1 MKIAL
6 THFQLKELLELSE
19 SSGDP
24 EATDDLLLI
33 LVEDD
38 SGHSG
43 PGLYAQ
49 FQEVPEEGYMFIGT
63 DQEDHDRGNAIC
75 DARIESGEVQEA

>member
-6 THFQLKELLELSE
+6 THYQIKELLELSE

-24 EATDDLLLI
+24 ESTDDLFLI
-33 LVEDD
+33 VVEDD
-38 SGHSG
+38 SAHSG

-49 FQEVPEEGYMFIGT
+49 FREVPEEGFMFIGADEE
-63 DQEDHDRGNAIC
+63 DQIRGNDIC
-75 DARIESGEVQEA
+75 NAKIESGVVQEI